1 MSSLADE
8 FEKLIAHNGLTFH
21 DDNYE
26 WMPWVYK
33 NRDRILAALR
43 RNEELEKWEAMGFDG
58 LAASEDERIAA
69 IVRNPT
75 DEQAQEI
82 GSSPFY
88 DEQNR
93 LRPNLAA
100 YHRKREGRDACKAIL
115 YLATG
120 NEK

>member
-1 MSSLADE
+1 MSLADE
-8 FEKLIAHNGLTFH
+8 FEQIMWGLHLNDSRFEAQRVS
-21 DDNYE
+21 D
-26 WMPWVYK
+26 WVNS

-43 RNEELEKWEAMGFDG
+43 RDEEDLVGDVPTREIGEA
-58 LAASEDERIAA
+58 LRIAA

-88 DEQNR
+88 DEANR
-93 LRPNLAA
+93 LRPEPDFETYN
-100 YHRKREGRDACKAIL
+100 HEREGRDACKAIL